1 MTQLETLEM
10 MRDALLI
17 NGSDLKIGKG
27 GFRLGSYYYERC
39 LHNINNMIK
48 SRRKTPEQL
57 ERENERRRAA
67 RAKKRVERDEK
78 IWKAI
83 SPYLCQPHTASE
95 LETIINR
102 DFYEGKIDE
111 TFTAG
116 EIISF
121 FNRHC
126 NEIPSLSCTPP
137 RRERTFQIRD

>member
-1 MTQLETLEM
+1 MTQLETLKM

-17 NGSDLKIGKG
+17 NGSSLKIGKG
-27 GFRLGSYYYERC
+27 EILGEYDYSQC

-48 SRRKTPEQL
+48 SRIKTPEQL
-57 ERENERRRAA
+57 ERENERRREA
-67 RAKKRVERDEK
+67 RAKKRAERDDK
-78 IWKAI
+78 IWKTI

-95 LETIINR
+95 LENIIKR
-102 DFYEGKIDE
+102 DFCEGKVDE
-111 TFTAG
+111 TFTSG

-126 NEIPSLSCTPP
+126 DEIPSLSCTPP

>member
-1 MTQLETLEM
+1 MTQLETLKM
-10 MRDALLI
+10 MRDILLT
-17 NGSDLKIGKG
+17 ND
-27 GFRLGSYYYERC
+27 FRLRTGNGILGEYYYNQC

-48 SRRKTPEQL
+48 SRIKTPEQL
-57 ERENERRRAA
+57 ERENARRRET
-67 RAKKRVERDEK
+67 RAKKRAERDDK
-78 IWKAI
+78 IWKVI

-95 LETIINR
+95 LETIIKR

-111 TFTAG
+111 AFTAG

-121 FNRHC
+121 FNRHD